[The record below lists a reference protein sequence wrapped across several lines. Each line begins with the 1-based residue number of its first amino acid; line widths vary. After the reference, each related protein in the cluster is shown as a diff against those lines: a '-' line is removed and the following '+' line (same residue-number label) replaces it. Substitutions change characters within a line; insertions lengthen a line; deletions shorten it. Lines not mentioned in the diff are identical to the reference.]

1 MSTNF
6 ADVVVHIDE
15 TLPLDQLKVLENH
28 IHKIGGVVSACNRDN
43 QPHLISVVYDPG
55 QVKSLD
61 ILTKVKNEGIHAEL
75 VGL

>member
-1 MSTNF
+1 MSTKF

-15 TLPLDQLKVLENH
+15 TLPLDQLKALEDH
-28 IHKIGGVVSACNRDN
+28 IHKIGGVISACNRDN
-43 QPHLISVVYDPG
+43 QPHLISVVYDSE

-61 ILTKVKNEGIHAEL
+61 ILTKVKSEGVHAEL